1 MNVPCLFRRNDM
13 VATPVVAPSL
23 PGWDDVDVVPER
35 LIEHLYRASEDAV
48 VEIATTLSP
57 QQRASLAVYCYRR
70 SHLHGIGLAV
80 AATCDQ
86 LALTQ
91 ALGTAL
97 GSALFVQAQERNLE
111 RERAAVGQRPKVTL
125 AKSSGLRLTVSDLAI
140 SDDMQVD
147 DDISE
152 EQAPS

>member
-1 MNVPCLFRRNDM
+1 M

-48 VEIATTLSP
+48 VDIAARLSP

-70 SHLHGIGLAV
+70 SHLHAIGLAV

-97 GSALFVQAQERNLE
+97 GSALFIQAQERNLA
-111 RERAAVGQRPKVTL
+111 RERTATGHRPKVTL
-125 AKSSGLRLTVSDLAI
+125 AKSSTLRVAASNEAEI
-140 SDDMQVD
+140 ED
-147 DDISE
+147 DDDVSQE
-152 EQAPS
+152 